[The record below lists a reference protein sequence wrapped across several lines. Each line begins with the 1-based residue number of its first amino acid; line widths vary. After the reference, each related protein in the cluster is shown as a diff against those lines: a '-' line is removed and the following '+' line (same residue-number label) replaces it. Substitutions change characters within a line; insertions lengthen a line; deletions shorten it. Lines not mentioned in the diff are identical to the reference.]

1 MKQFSQ
7 IQKALNMS
15 IVKTFRIV
23 DTTSI
28 ILGPELQSF
37 PSVKGTLTLRE
48 VIMRHDN
55 KHLLIM
61 FRSDFAFNRLR
72 TPTTGSPTYFL

>member
-1 MKQFSQ
+1 MKSQILFSLKKDKSKKLKCRLLQFCFGVLWVKQFSQ

-28 ILGPELQSF
+28 ILGPELQ
-37 PSVKGTLTLRE
+37 
-48 VIMRHDN
+48 
-55 KHLLIM
+55 
-61 FRSDFAFNRLR
+61 
-72 TPTTGSPTYFL
+72 YFLQLRST